1 MIMDDRLPPELKGKK
16 ASVVFMEYVEPFLNT
31 LVLDRAEQGVE
42 QDFTIEEL
50 EAILR
55 VPWCIWNAIIAEKD
69 PLQKIDFLAWMDS
82 LLKHI
87 PTSIRSLLNFMKSR
101 KRSAFGQYQYYLGD
115 YKVYHGEDGDLRIR
129 VESRLPP
136 SP

>member
-1 MIMDDRLPPELKGKK
+1 MIMDNRLPPELKGKK

-50 EAILR
+50 QEILR

-69 PLQKIDFLAWMDS
+69 PRQKIDFFAWMDR

-87 PTSIRSLLNFMKSR
+87 PASTRNLLDFMKSR
-101 KRSAFGQYQYYLGD
+101 KRNSFGQYEYYLGD
-115 YKVYHGEDGDLRIR
+115 YKLYHGEEGDLRIR
-129 VESRLPP
+129 VESRTAP

>member
-16 ASVVFMEYVEPFLNT
+16 VSVVFMEYVEPFLNT
-31 LVLDRAEQGVE
+31 LVLDRAEHGVE

-69 PLQKIDFLAWMDS
+69 PHQKIDFFAWMDS

-87 PTSIRSLLNFMKSR
+87 PASTRTLLDFMKSR
-101 KRSAFGQYQYYLGD
+101 KRNSFGQYEYYLGD
-115 YKVYHGEDGDLRIR
+115 YKLYHGEDGDLRIR
-129 VESRLPP
+129 VESRLAP